1 MWHNVLGSSAL
12 QLCLT
17 VHPQPFHFM
26 PIKLPLLAAITCAL
40 ASCSSNEELQD
51 RMDKRNE
58 SYYKLQERREIR
70 QDARDDRYDAW
81 FDRIMK

>member
-1 MWHNVLGSSAL
+1 
-12 QLCLT
+12 
-17 VHPQPFHFM
+17 
-26 PIKLPLLAAITCAL
+26 
-40 ASCSSNEELQD
+40 
-51 RMDKRNE
+51 MDKRNE

>member
-1 MWHNVLGSSAL
+1 MWLRVFASEAL
-12 QLCLT
+12 RLCLT

-26 PIKLPLLAAITCAL
+26 PIKLSLLAAVTCAL

-51 RMDKRNE
+51 RMDKRND

-70 QDARDDRYDAW
+70 QEARDDRYDAW

>member
-12 QLCLT
+12 QLCLN

-26 PIKLPLLAAITCAL
+26 TIKLPLLAAVTCAL